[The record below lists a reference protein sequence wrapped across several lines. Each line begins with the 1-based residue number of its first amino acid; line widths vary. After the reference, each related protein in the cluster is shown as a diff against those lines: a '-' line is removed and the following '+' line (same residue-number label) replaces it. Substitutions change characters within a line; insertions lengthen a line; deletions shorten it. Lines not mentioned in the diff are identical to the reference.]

1 MRFDST
7 DGRLCLYG
15 VAWNMAS
22 KLFGDLPHT
31 LFWYHTVSPVENIL
45 NVNSSILLDVSR
57 DLSRKIPP
65 KKGLKNRL
73 IIPSENPI
81 SLIAKRV
88 EVSGCSNRLSRV
100 PEVVLR
106 RNLEIR
112 ILSFNVP
119 IGENTV
125 LSAENGYRHGSVIR
139 WNFPSNQINAPG

>member
-1 MRFDST
+1 
-7 DGRLCLYG
+7 
-15 VAWNMAS
+15 MAS
-22 KLFGDLPHT
+22 KLFRDFCPIPCSGI
-31 LFWYHTVSPVENIL
+31 TVSPVENIL

-88 EVSGCSNRLSRV
+88 EVSGCSNRLSSV

-125 LSAENGYRHGSVIR
+125 LSAENGCRHGSVIR
-139 WNFPSNQINAPG
+139 WNSPLNQINTPG